1 MTPLFLFSK
10 DSLPDKVKKNQL
22 LFLLFFY
29 SCSQPCKHATI
40 RTKKNSRRIMYSALL
55 IILYSFCFYF
65 PCSSQRSIL
74 RPRNTTQP
82 TIATHWVDDT
92 TKYELKSD
100 FLEAQALFNK
110 FDKEYFMAR
119 LLPQEEI
126 AYRNQEKKATG
137 GKLRELIEELLQEI
151 YQHKKKFK
159 NFTILKS
166 KDFNYRTTSGLLIL
180 KFNDHPFVIK
190 LFMETPE
197 SFVQP
202 FSKGWQPGCF
212 FVMGGGINRY
222 LSGFTRIKNL
232 EEIRK
237 HIATDST
244 WSKKLDTPRK
254 WFWIPDQC
262 RWFQL
267 QSHALGT
274 QDYSATLPAVYAI
287 IADEIKSDKKFNI
300 FNREHRKFALS
311 LCHFLG
317 NRIDPHIDN
326 FMKEEG
332 TGLTLIADTE
342 HFPTMIGLR
351 KELHFSS
358 YGSWYAQLTAK
369 CVQDCFF
376 RNKRVRRNLQ
386 INPEK
391 ILPC

>member
-1 MTPLFLFSK
+1 
-10 DSLPDKVKKNQL
+10 
-22 LFLLFFY
+22 
-29 SCSQPCKHATI
+29 
-40 RTKKNSRRIMYSALL
+40 MYSALL
-55 IILYSFCFYF
+55 IVLYSFSLCFSCYG
-65 PCSSQRSIL
+65 QRSLL
-74 RPRNTTQP
+74 RPPALTQP
-82 TIATHWVDDT
+82 TISTSWVDET
-92 TKYELKSD
+92 QEHHLKSD

-110 FDKEYFMAR
+110 FDKKYFMAR
-119 LLPQEEI
+119 VLPQESI
-126 AYRNQEKKATG
+126 TYRNSEKAVLG
-137 GKLRELIEELLQEI
+137 SDLNILIEELLQEI
-151 YQHKKKFK
+151 YEHKKKFK

-166 KDFNYRTTSGLLIL
+166 RDFNYRTTSGLLIL

-197 SFVQP
+197 SFVKP

-232 EEIRK
+232 EEIKK
-237 HIATDST
+237 HIARDSY

-254 WFWIPDQC
+254 WFWIPEKC
-262 RWFQL
+262 RWFNL
-267 QSHALGT
+267 RSKYIGT
-274 QDYSATLPAVYAI
+274 QDYHAILPSVYAI
-287 IADEIKSDKKFNI
+287 IADEIKTDKKFNI
-300 FNREHRKFALS
+300 FNREHRKFALG

-332 TGLTLIADTE
+332 TGITLLADTE

-369 CVQDCFF
+369 CVTDCFF
-376 RNKRVRRNLQ
+376 RDKSVRKNLQ